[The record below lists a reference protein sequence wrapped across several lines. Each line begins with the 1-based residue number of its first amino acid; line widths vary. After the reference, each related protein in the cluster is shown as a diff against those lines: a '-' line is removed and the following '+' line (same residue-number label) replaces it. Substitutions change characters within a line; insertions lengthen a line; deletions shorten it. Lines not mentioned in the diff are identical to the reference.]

1 MELQGIYPA
10 WEYRRDSKLRDDMVR
25 IYEEMFGNAPKVE
38 AIHAGLEC
46 GILAS
51 KIADLDCVSMG
62 PDLLN
67 IHTTEEKACI
77 SSVERMWNYV
87 LEILKRK

>member
-1 MELQGIYPA
+1 M
-10 WEYRRDSKLRDDMVR
+10 R
-25 IYEEMFGNAPKVE
+25 IYKQMFGAEPEVKT
-38 AIHAGLEC
+38 IHAGLEC

-51 KIADLDCVSMG
+51 KIPDMDCVSMG
-62 PDLLN
+62 PDMLN

-77 SSVERMWNYV
+77 SSVERMWNYI